1 MVYSLLVT
9 MDHPLA
15 DEFALNFNE
24 MIRAD
29 GGRGI
34 FPRDVMAISLDD
46 VERFKRRDNPRS
58 SMDSALGVVARETFP
73 KLRHKRILMCEF
85 RLNYKNW
92 RNISK
97 TELEKKVQNS
107 KSLLHE
113 NYEGN
118 IEPTCFFI
126 FDKSIYQ
133 QVKNHFARIF
143 HSRTKNRIVTT
154 EEDFF
159 SLIF

>member
-34 FPRDVMAISLDD
+34 FPRDV
-46 VERFKRRDNPRS
+46 
-58 SMDSALGVVARETFP
+58 
-73 KLRHKRILMCEF
+73 
-85 RLNYKNW
+85 
-92 RNISK
+92 
-97 TELEKKVQNS
+97 
-107 KSLLHE
+107 
-113 NYEGN
+113 N

-126 FDKSIYQ
+126 FD
-133 QVKNHFARIF
+133 
-143 HSRTKNRIVTT
+143 
-154 EEDFF
+154 
-159 SLIF
+159 